1 LVFGVSCFSTNTN
14 IQQDNFYKKYS
25 LMSKLDVLTIA
36 IVIVCLAALGYL
48 VYKIV
53 DLVNPPEEA
62 TTSIQDSYADDTT
75 DDTYTDWDNE
85 ADTAGDDADLDD
97 DQVDSYANS
106 DQATTP
112 NAGNSSYSDE
122 EMDNESTG
130 SAEADNLRKEEEVA
144 PSESTGTSTNT
155 STTSTAPASNTVRA
169 SNSSGRYMVI
179 AGTYR
184 QRSNADQQVARLRK
198 MGYDKAEVSLFDS
211 GTYALALVD
220 RFGSYGDAKR
230 LVNELKG
237 KGVDALIDEK

>member
-1 LVFGVSCFSTNTN
+1 
-14 IQQDNFYKKYS
+14 
-25 LMSKLDVLTIA
+25 MSKLDVLTIA

-53 DLVNPPEEA
+53 DLVNPPEDT
-62 TTSIQDSYADDTT
+62 TTSIQDSYAADTPE
-75 DDTYTDWDNE
+75 DTYTDWDNE

-106 DQATTP
+106 DQATTTGD
-112 NAGNSSYSDE
+112 GNNTYADE
-122 EMDNESTG
+122 EMDDEFTG
-130 SAEADNLRKEEEVA
+130 SAEAENLRQEEEVA
-144 PSESTGTSTNT
+144 PSQST
-155 STTSTAPASNTVRA
+155 STTSTAPATNTATA

-198 MGYDKAEVSLFDS
+198 MGYDKAEVSLFDN

-237 KGVDALIDEK
+237 KGIDALIDEK